1 MHHNGIMDFQ
11 QAIAASPTTTSC
23 DFEVSVAITCI
34 IAWLIP
40 RSYFTLE
47 KQLMMGLGIFQG
59 NREAI
64 LPATVVGAISA
75 MGIMSILYVTS
86 AVAISSVTHNLDRR
100 ADAIVTGMGRIVSA
114 VLFLFVSIEIPLWLE
129 LFNDVPQN
137 SHYHKRQVTR
147 STLGLRHRVCWSVL
161 NHFFAVY
168 FILLLYFCNAS
179 ILTIIRST
187 SFGLICGMLIVI
199 SMRLGR
205 KISRKRFKQRQQIVM
220 TGSVLVSTGS
230 ALAFT
235 FGVLFIADIWFKESA
250 VSVSA
255 FGLVAFFAWLGVCFL
270 VNFFYYWSMQRQ
282 KSIQEQKAK
291 DDNKHNIFIIDGID
305 ASDGFSII
313 TSDEELSDEE
323 DTASETVELAYKS
336 LKRSS
341 SLMTATTKN
350 MYSMS
355 TEGSQTE
362 KEDDYDSNFSLAATI
377 ESMEENSYTW
387 CRRLKA
393 DNSKF
398 DALVPTEPPPR
409 SSLEKMDLCLK
420 WTFWT
425 AISAFHLY
433 LLIINIGATI
443 QQNVVRAAL
452 PGTFESLYAPG
463 FVSGPVCAWDK
474 ANSDATIQTFDSI
487 EDAHHAN
494 FTVIHCGAC
503 GACSNWNDLS
513 LQWTTRSFL
522 AEEAQNCIK
531 QSLFSG
537 TEEDIQACN
546 QNDIG
551 FSEECAS
558 CWTQDELCAKKYC
571 AFIYL
576 QSFIFNQVSNFN
588 VELGD
593 ITTAACDEALCGPV
607 FVPCSGATRRRMN
620 IISDIPR
627 PQDQQCNVAEGNW
640 SEIFNHP

>member
-1 MHHNGIMDFQ
+1 MDFQ
-11 QAIAASPTTTSC
+11 QAIAVSPTTPSC

-34 IAWLIP
+34 ISWLIP

-47 KQLMMGLGIFQG
+47 KQLMMGISVFPG

-64 LPATVVGAISA
+64 LLATVVGAISA
-75 MGIMSILYVTS
+75 MCVMSILYVLS
-86 AVAISSVTHNLDRR
+86 AVTISSVTKNLDRR
-100 ADAIVTGMGRIVSA
+100 ADAIVTGMGRTVSA

-129 LFNDVPQN
+129 VFNDVPRN
-137 SHYHKRQVTR
+137 SHYHKRRVTR
-147 STLGLRHRVCWSVL
+147 STLELRHRVCWSVL

-187 SFGLICGMLIVI
+187 IVGLICGMLIVI
-199 SMRLGR
+199 SMHLGR
-205 KISRKRFKQRQQIVM
+205 KISRKRFKQRQKIAVA
-220 TGSVLVSTGS
+220 GSVLVSTGS

-235 FGVLFIADIWFKESA
+235 YGTLYVADIWLKGSA
-250 VSVSA
+250 DSVGA
-255 FGLVAFFAWLGVCFL
+255 YGLVAFFAWLGICFL
-270 VNFFYYWSMQRQ
+270 VNFFYYWSMQLQ
-282 KSIQEQKAK
+282 KSIQEKEAK
-291 DDNKHNIFIIDGID
+291 NDNEHSIFIINGIL
-305 ASDGFSII
+305 ASDGFSI

-323 DTASETVELAYKS
+323 DATSETVELALKL
-336 LKRSS
+336 LKRSR
-341 SLMTATTKN
+341 SLMTATTTN
-350 MYSMS
+350 MDSIS
-355 TEGSQTE
+355 TETSPTE
-362 KEDDYDSNFSLAATI
+362 KEDDYDTNFSLAATI

-387 CRRLKA
+387 RRWRTA
-393 DNSKF
+393 DNSKI
-398 DALVPTEPPPR
+398 DQLVPTEPPP
-409 SSLEKMDLCLK
+409 SSSVEKMESCLK

-452 PGTFESLYAPG
+452 PGTFEFLYAPG

-531 QSLFSG
+531 KSLFSG

-558 CWTQDELCAKKYC
+558 CWTQDELCAKKNC
-571 AFIYL
+571 VFIYL

-627 PQDQQCNVAEGNW
+627 TQDQQCNVAEGNW